1 MGRKI
6 GFGFLAFHMGAM
18 AVTFLLIIEKEY
30 AILCV
35 LMALLWGAAAV
46 FFLRMAIGEINTA
59 LVRWGWL
66 AAAFLCGNLAAAGI
80 AAGFGEE
87 GGGAQELVL
96 GVVLFLLAYFCL
108 KKARGG
114 SAKLL
119 AKQRSYT
126 PGDPLPVSACPGLFL
141 APGEVGYLCEN
152 VRVGKVKNLVTGS
165 RATRSGA
172 SVRITRVI
180 SVHRGKGYNTTIR
193 QNVLDADGG
202 TLYVTSKRVVASS
215 VKYSFDIK
223 LNNIT
228 AIQPYIDG
236 FMIQI
241 SGKNYIVLSDSPN
254 YIMAIINAAR
264 GAQ

>member
-1 MGRKI
+1 M
-6 GFGFLAFHMGAM
+6 
-18 AVTFLLIIEKEY
+18 
-30 AILCV
+30 
-35 LMALLWGAAAV
+35 
-46 FFLRMAIGEINTA
+46 
-59 LVRWGWL
+59 
-66 AAAFLCGNLAAAGI
+66 
-80 AAGFGEE
+80 
-87 GGGAQELVL
+87 
-96 GVVLFLLAYFCL
+96 LF
-108 KKARGG
+108 
-114 SAKLL
+114 
-119 AKQRSYT
+119 RS
-126 PGDPLPVSACPGLFL
+126 
-141 APGEVGYLCEN
+141 
-152 VRVGKVKNLVTGS
+152 
-165 RATRSGA
+165 
-172 SVRITRVI
+172 
-180 SVHRGKGYNTTIR
+180 GKGYNTTIR